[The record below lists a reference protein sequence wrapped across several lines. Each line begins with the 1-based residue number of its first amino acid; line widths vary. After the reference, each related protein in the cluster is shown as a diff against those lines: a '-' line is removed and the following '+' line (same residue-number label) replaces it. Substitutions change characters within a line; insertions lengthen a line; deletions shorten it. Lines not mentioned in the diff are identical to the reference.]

1 MNKNF
6 HHVITAVPARSDVN
20 MNDFEPYFP
29 SLRRGFNNHTVKNNP
44 KEIDDIYL
52 SEDVDNG
59 IVFDFWSEK
68 ELPAGRELQSMR
80 RISEKL
86 ADIDS
91 SIVIGKSHVLISA

>member
-6 HHVITAVPARSDVN
+6 HYVIPAIPAKAGIKIK
-20 MNDFEPYFP
+20 DFEPYFP
-29 SLRRGFNNHTVKNNP
+29 SLKRGINNHTVKNNP

-52 SEDVDNG
+52 SDDVDNC

-68 ELPAGRELQSMR
+68 ELPSGRELQSMR

-91 SIVIGKSHVLISA
+91 SIVIGKSHVLVSA